1 MALLT
6 KSLSILFLFL
16 NITNAI
22 GQFNNDNFLKLIEN
36 NKVEKREYLDKMD
49 IWVDKEFSAG
59 RTFSREELTEH
70 LKTYLALTQKHKE
83 FYLYKINYY
92 IKLANNAQ
100 YANRN
105 GECFYFLEKAEKE
118 IFKLFKQR
126 SLIVSARKINVYLEN
141 RNYKKVV
148 DTYRKNRSYLNTLPQ
163 LIKDKA
169 LNLNI
174 SIEYISLFNPAMEA
188 CVEIGNIK
196 EADSVFALSERIYA
210 ELKQKLPQDNLQAQY
225 VNFYQAHIRYQY
237 SLNGV
242 FKKDKALQALNEMKL
257 AVNSE
262 FVNANEINNDIRSK
276 YYLSKAKYYLR
287 VGIKDSTNSYLDS
300 LRNVPFLN
308 EEQHYEANALTTLIA
323 EKEGN
328 YYKAYNEMKKVAISS
343 DSLRALLVDD
353 IDKLIY
359 AHTESEVNRELLR
372 VSEEKENTR
381 NLWIICLISIF
392 IIVGTLVYIII
403 KRREKASK
411 KRIEELNTEVNLQIS
426 IMEERLAFV
435 RRDEK
440 KRLAQDLHDS
450 FSSKIASVKQRLTI
464 LQNENMS
471 AEQIENVD
479 VLINI
484 SNELYDE
491 SRKHSHNLYT
501 EDFISDD
508 KTYIENLMK
517 IIKYALPKNRYETE
531 INIDPGALDKIT
543 LEIRIQLIYIFQEI
557 LTNII
562 KHAKAKKIQI
572 AIYKEDNKLNILI
585 EDNGKGF
592 NENKKLK
599 QGIGFK
605 SIQNRLENIN
615 GKLTIS
621 SNSTNTSIFI
631 EILGV

>member
-6 KSLSILFLFL
+6 KSLSIFFLFL
-16 NITNAI
+16 NISSAI
-22 GQFNNDNFLKLIEN
+22 GQFYNDNFLKLIEN
-36 NKVEKREYLDKMD
+36 NKVEQKEYLDKMD
-49 IWVDKEFSAG
+49 IWIDREFSEG

-70 LKTYLALTQKHKE
+70 LKTYLVLSQKHKDL
-83 FYLYKINYY
+83 YPYKINYY

-118 IFKLFKQR
+118 IYKLFKQR
-126 SLIVSARKINVYLEN
+126 SLIVSGRKINVYLEN
-141 RNYKKVV
+141 RNYKKVI
-148 DTYRKNRSYLNTLPQ
+148 DTYKNKQSYLNTLPK
-163 LIKDKA
+163 LIKDNA

-174 SIEYISLFNPAMEA
+174 SNEYITIFNPAMEA
-188 CVEIGNIK
+188 CVESGNIK

-225 VNFYQAHIRYQY
+225 VNFYQAHIRYQH

-242 FKKDKALQALNEMKL
+242 FKKHKALQALNEMKQ

-262 FVNANEINNDIRSK
+262 YVNATEINNDIKSK

-392 IIVGTLVYIII
+392 TIIGALLYIVI

-471 AEQIENVD
+471 AEQIENID

-484 SNELYDE
+484 SNELYNE

-508 KTYIENLMK
+508 KIYIENLMK

-592 NENKKLK
+592 NENKQLK

-621 SNSTNTSIFI
+621 SNSTKTSIFI
-631 EILGV
+631 EIFVV

>member
-6 KSLSILFLFL
+6 KSLSIFFLFL
-16 NITNAI
+16 NISSAI
-22 GQFNNDNFLKLIEN
+22 GQFYNDNFLKLIEN
-36 NKVEKREYLDKMD
+36 NKVEQKEYLDKMD
-49 IWVDKEFSAG
+49 IWIDREFSEG

-70 LKTYLALTQKHKE
+70 LKTYLVLSQKHKDL
-83 FYLYKINYY
+83 YPYKINYY

-621 SNSTNTSIFI
+621 SNSTKTSIFI
-631 EILGV
+631 EIFVV